1 MQLLHAGLLSALLAL
16 PATAQSPGPSWPACA
31 ATSTGFHPGW
41 EVEYLELTERPGEKV
56 DILFSMRNWADGS
69 VTSCQLQ
76 KASPKTGETFRITE
90 DDGEC
95 FTTWTRDEKPAPG
108 VTTKVD
114 FILDVLELYFY
125 FEQSW
130 TCAGDEGLQYTGS
143 AVKKVPLACEL
154 DQICNP
160 LGPCQVIGQ
169 HCSIS
174 DATRA
179 NPVFVG
185 PAKVESHSTD
195 AEADAPGTTYATPT
209 EQACSASFPGWQVL
223 DFTFLPA
230 TDREGLNTSYPN
242 SYLFFE
248 LRNLADDSITQCYFE
263 SFDYE
268 ASQDGLVFGNEWAG
282 LDAKGR
288 GCRTGRNVLVTREE
302 GWVPDGWE
310 ELGSPVGQDWHWD
323 ATPASISFDTGSY
336 ELSLEQMWPCGDVEQ
351 AFYGTTVLRL
361 HLDCQGVV
369 DEKTPEECKPL
380 NALYNSAGAPYLLTG
395 FINDLRP

>member
-41 EVEYLELTERPGEKV
+41 EVEYLELTERPGE
-56 DILFSMRNWADGS
+56 
-69 VTSCQLQ
+69 

-130 TCAGDEGLQYTGS
+130 TCAGDEGSKQILFAY
-143 AVKKVPLACEL
+143 AN
-154 DQICNP
+154 ICNP

-209 EQACSASFPGWQVL
+209 EQACSA
-223 DFTFLPA
+223 
-230 TDREGLNTSYPN
+230 YPN

-380 NALYNSAGAPYLLTG
+380 NALYNSAGAPIFSPASST
-395 FINDLRP
+395 I